1 MRVIITG
8 GAGFIGRAL
17 AASLSADGYEVIL
30 LSRNPERARGLPRN
44 VQAVGWDA
52 RTAKG
57 WGSLADGA
65 AAIVNLAGESIA
77 GGLWTAERKQR
88 IRDSRVNAGKAVVEA
103 VQSIASAARKPAVV
117 IQASAVGYYGPHGD
131 EEVTEDTPPGD
142 DFLAQVAVAWEASTA
157 PVETMGVRR
166 VIIRTG
172 LPLSRKG
179 GIFPLFVLPFRLFVG
194 GPLGSGRQW
203 LPWIHLEDET
213 GAIRFLMDHAE
224 ARGPFNLCA
233 PHPVTNAEFS
243 HVLGRVM
250 GRPSVMRVPAFAF
263 RTILGEM
270 STLILDGQRQIPR
283 RLLDMGYRF
292 WFPEVE
298 SALRDLLK

>member
-1 MRVIITG
+1 MRVTITG
-8 GAGFIGRAL
+8 GTGFIGRAL
-17 AASLSADGYEVIL
+17 ATSLAADGYEVVL
-30 LSRNPERARGLPRN
+30 LSRNPERAKGLPKN

-52 RTAKG
+52 HTVEG
-57 WGSLADGA
+57 WGPLAEGA

-77 GGLWTAERKQR
+77 GGPWTAARKQR
-88 IRDSRVNAGKAVVEA
+88 IRDSRVNAGKAVAEA
-103 VQSIASAARKPAVV
+103 VQAATRKPGVV
-117 IQASAVGYYGPHGD
+117 VQSSAVGYYGPHGD
-131 EEVTEDTPPGD
+131 EEVTEDTPPGG

-166 VIIRTG
+166 VIMRTG

-179 GIFPLFVLPFRLFVG
+179 GIFPFFILPFRFFVG

-203 LPWIHLEDET
+203 LPWIHLEDEI
-213 GAIRFLMDHAE
+213 GAIRFLMDHPE
-224 ARGPFNLCA
+224 AQGPFNLSA

-243 HVLGRVM
+243 RTLSRVM
-250 GRPSVMRVPAFAF
+250 GRPSFMRVPAFAF

-270 STLILDGQRQIPR
+270 STLILDGQRQMPR

-292 WFPEVE
+292 RFPEVE